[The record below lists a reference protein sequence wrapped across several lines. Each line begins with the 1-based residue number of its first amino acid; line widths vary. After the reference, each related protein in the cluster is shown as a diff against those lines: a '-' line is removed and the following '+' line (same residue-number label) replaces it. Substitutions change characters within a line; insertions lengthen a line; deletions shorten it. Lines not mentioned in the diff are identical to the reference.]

1 MRRLT
6 YHVGTTL
13 DGFIA
18 GPAGE
23 FDFFPVSADHVAQM
37 VAEHPE
43 VLPSAA
49 RRAMGIDELPNLRF
63 DTVVMGWDTY
73 RPALEAGIG
82 SPYAHLRQVVASTT
96 RSPQDPAVEGTADA
110 LATVRSLKAEDGLGV
125 WLAGGGRLAGALAEE
140 VDDLVL
146 KVYPVVAGDGI
157 RVFSG
162 GFSVRAFDATGS
174 RTFDS
179 GAVVLSYARQR

>member
-1 MRRLT
+1 VRALT

-23 FDFFPVSADHVAQM
+23 FDFFPVSEDHVGHM

-43 VLPSAA
+43 VLPTAA
-49 RRAMGIDELPNLRF
+49 RRSMGVDDLSNARF

-73 RPALEAGIG
+73 RPALDVGIG

-96 RSPQDPAVEGTADA
+96 RTPEDPAVEGTADA
-110 LATVRSLKAEDGLGV
+110 LATVRGLKEEDGLGI
-125 WLAGGGRLAGALAEE
+125 WLAGGGRLAGALADEIDE
-140 VDDLVL
+140 LVL
-146 KVYPVVAGDGI
+146 KVYPVLVGDGI
-157 RVFSG
+157 PVFSG
-162 GFSVRAFDATGS
+162 GFSVRSFAPTGS
-174 RTFDS
+174 RTFTS
-179 GAVVLSYARQR
+179 GAVVLSYARVR